1 MAMPRLQPNTL
12 RSVLPRPPIHPQIRC
27 LRTRPNRPSPRQSA
41 FGFPTISEVH
51 DAVTKRMKKTS
62 DEPKIPL
69 VPKFGEDN
77 RPIKERRLE
86 AMMAARKKSLEEIS
100 AAEAVEL
107 EKQKESEERLAQF
120 ERDREANKGKTEQEI
135 LRQGFDE
142 QVGELNQGVEE
153 TDNKVYPRDVIG
165 RKFKKE
171 KVKYKIDMYAVW
183 RLC

>member
-1 MAMPRLQPNTL
+1 
-12 RSVLPRPPIHPQIRC
+12 
-27 LRTRPNRPSPRQSA
+27 
-41 FGFPTISEVH
+41 
-51 DAVTKRMKKTS
+51 
-62 DEPKIPL
+62 
-69 VPKFGEDN
+69 
-77 RPIKERRLE
+77 
-86 AMMAARKKSLEEIS
+86 MMAARKKSLEEIS